1 MDFRAILRTAGT
13 TAIALTMASV
23 LPAASRESTEA
34 DPVQIPLAQVL
45 NRAVNQNGLPGVS
58 AIVHK
63 QGSVLFHGAAGYADL
78 EHRVLANTD
87 TVFPIASVT
96 KSFTALA
103 ILQLEEQG
111 KLDLDDPLSKH
122 LTDYEGPAKE
132 VTISQ
137 LLNHTAGVFNYLEE
151 QKDTALVDA
160 MATSPADVVS
170 IFQERPLLYEP
181 GTAYRYSNSHYVLL
195 GRVIEEVSRVTYEEH
210 LKAKIFEPFSMEATQ
225 VFTAETIVHGRARG
239 YFFAN
244 DAVIRA
250 REHGDWIAFAAGNIL
265 STTGDMLAYRLA
277 TWNPELVSD
286 QVRSKMTKVLPLPDG
301 GRMTYALGGLMVD
314 QVDDFGRR
322 VWHNGFIDGYS
333 SDYAYFPEHELTVIV
348 LSNGMFFPRDSAGN
362 IARRLARAALGI
374 PEPEIDDLTL
384 PAEVLEPYT
393 GSYAIG
399 DWIIEL
405 RIDDGRLAYDDEIAD
420 GQVAINHLR
429 AQGNDRFVPVGDDT
443 QTIQFTRQDGAI
455 SGFVVIRD
463 GETIAAALR
472 R

>member
-1 MDFRAILRTAGT
+1 MSRYTLQRTAGMIAIGLAVAPALATAGREASEPDPAT
-13 TAIALTMASV
+13 TSMARI
-23 LPAASRESTEA
+23 LH
-34 DPVQIPLAQVL
+34 
-45 NRAVNQNGLPGVS
+45 RAVNENGLPGVS
-58 AIVHK
+58 AIVHQ
-63 QGSVLFHGAAGYADL
+63 QGNVIFHGAAGFADL
-78 EHRVLANTD
+78 EHQVPASKD

-111 KLDLDDPLSKH
+111 KLSLGDPLSKH
-122 LTDYEGPAKE
+122 LTDYEGPAKA
-132 VTISQ
+132 VTVSQ

-170 IFQERPLLYEP
+170 IFQEHPLLYEP

-195 GRVIEEVSRVTYEEH
+195 GRIIEKVSGITYEEY
-210 LKAKIFEPFSMEATQ
+210 LKAKIFEPFAMEDTR
-225 VFTAETIVHGRARG
+225 VFTAEAIIHGRARG

-244 DAVIRA
+244 GTVIRA

-277 TWNPELVSD
+277 TWNPALVSG

-301 GRMTYALGGLMVD
+301 GRMTYAPGGLMVD
-314 QVDDFGRR
+314 QVDNFGKR

-333 SDYAYFPEHELTVIV
+333 SDYTYFPDHDLTVIV
-348 LSNGMFFPRDSAGN
+348 LSNGMYFPRDSAGN
-362 IARRLARAALGI
+362 ISRRLARAALGI
-374 PEPEIDDLTL
+374 PEPEIEDLAL
-384 PAEVLEPYT
+384 PADVLDPYT

-399 DWIIEL
+399 EWIIEL
-405 RIDDGRLAYDDEIAD
+405 RIDDGRLAYDDEIAA
-420 GQVAINHLR
+420 GQVATNHLK
-429 AQGNDRFVPVGDDT
+429 AQGNDRFVPVGDDA
-443 QTIQFTRQDGAI
+443 QTIQFTRQDGVI
-455 SGFVVIRD
+455 SGFVVVRD
-463 GETIAAALR
+463 GQTIATASR